1 VSKLPRTSSGNGRA
15 GDGQVHLR
23 DILRAVVR
31 GIPDSATTARGVRTL
46 LKVRFGRHEPVGA
59 VLEARAAEQPDAI
72 ALRFDDQ
79 RWTYA
84 QLNDWANRLAHV
96 FARAGVKSRDVV
108 ALLMENHANTI
119 ACVAALAKL
128 GAIAGMLNPNLRGD
142 ALHHSVR
149 AMGAARLV
157 VAGECVESFDDL
169 REGWSGPAPFWLRGH
184 GDGACPAGWADLAAQ
199 AEPAPAANPASSAAV
214 DLAAPLFYILTSGTT
229 GMPKASVMTH
239 RRWLRSMAGMGQ
251 LGLRLKPADVLY
263 CALPLYH
270 NNALTVS
277 WSATMAVGAS
287 LALDRKF
294 SASRFWDRAR
304 HYEATAFAYIGELC
318 RYLLAQPPSKRDR
331 EHRVIACIGNGLRPD
346 IWKAFKER
354 FGLERICEFY
364 GASEGN
370 MVFVNAFNVD
380 ETAGYCPYAF
390 KVIECDADTAQ
401 PRRDARGRAIEVAK
415 GGVGLL
421 VTEVTDGAPFD
432 GYTDSRAG
440 EAKLIRDAFAKGDC
454 WFNTGDLVRHQ
465 GWRHIQFVDRIGDTF
480 RWKGEN
486 VATTEVEAAL
496 RSAPDIEDCAVYGVS
511 VPHADGRAGCA
522 AIRLP
527 GVPNG
532 GALAGHLAA
541 QLPAYAVPVFLRQVA
556 DIETTATFKT
566 RKQALRDEGVDPAR
580 VKDPLYVLLDRQ
592 RGYEPLTPE
601 LWARIAQGSLRL

>member
-1 VSKLPRTSSGNGRA
+1 MSKLPRTPP

-31 GIPDSATTARGVRTL
+31 GIPDSAITARGVRTL
-46 LKVRFGRHEPVGA
+46 LKVRFGRHAPVGA
-59 VLEARAAEQPDAI
+59 VLEARAVEHPDAI
-72 ALRFDDQ
+72 ALRFEGE

-84 QLNDWANRLAHV
+84 QLNAWANRLAHV
-96 FARAGVKSRDVV
+96 FAQAGARPGEVV
-108 ALLMENHANTI
+108 GLLMENHANTI

-128 GAIAGMLNPNLRGD
+128 GAIAGMLNPNLRGE
-142 ALHHSVR
+142 ALRHSVR

-157 VAGECVESFDDL
+157 LAGECADSFGDL
-169 REGWSGPAPFWLRGH
+169 GEAWAGPAPFWLRGH
-184 GDGACPAGWADLAAQ
+184 GDGACPAGWTDLAAQ
-199 AEPAPAANPASSAAV
+199 SERAPAANPDTSARV
-214 DLAAPLFYILTSGTT
+214 ELSAPLFYILTSGTT

-251 LGLRLKPADVLY
+251 LGLRLKESDVLY

-294 SASRFWDRAR
+294 SATRFWDRAR
-304 HYEATAFAYIGELC
+304 HYEATAFTYIGELC
-318 RYLLAQPPSKRDR
+318 RYLLAQPPSPRDR
-331 EHRVIACIGNGLRPD
+331 EHRVVACIGNGLRPD

-390 KVIECDADTAQ
+390 KVVECDPDTAL

-432 GYTDSRAG
+432 GYTDARAG
-440 EAKLIRDAFAKGDC
+440 EAKLVRDAFAKGDC

-496 RSAPDIEDCAVYGVS
+496 RSAPDLEDCAVYGVS

-522 AIRLP
+522 AIRMA
-527 GVPNG
+527 GTPNG

-556 DIETTATFKT
+556 DLETTATFKT
-566 RKQALRDEGVDPAR
+566 RKHTLRDEGVDPSR
-580 VKDPLYVLLDRQ
+580 VKDPLYVLLDRE
-592 RGYEPLTPE
+592 RGYEPLTTAIWKQIE
-601 LWARIAQGSLRL
+601 QGSLRL

>member
-1 VSKLPRTSSGNGRA
+1 VSKLPRTNSGSGRA

-31 GIPDSATTARGVRTL
+31 GLPHAATTARGVGTL
-46 LKVRFGRHEPVGA
+46 LKLRLGRHPSVGA
-59 VLEARAAEQPDAI
+59 VLEARAAEHPDAM

-84 QLNDWANRLAHV
+84 QLNAWANRLAHV
-96 FARAGVKSRDVV
+96 FAQSGVRSRDVV
-108 ALLMENHANTI
+108 ALLMENHANAI

-128 GAIAGMLNPNLRGD
+128 GAIAGMLNPNLRGE
-142 ALHHSVR
+142 ALRHSVR
-149 AMGAARLV
+149 AMSATRLV
-157 VAGECVESFDDL
+157 VAGECADSFADLGES
-169 REGWSGPAPFWLRGH
+169 WAGPAPFWLRGH
-184 GDGACPAGWADLAAQ
+184 GAAACPAGWTDLAAH
-199 AEPAPAANPASSAAV
+199 AEGAPAGNPASSATV
-214 DLAAPLFYILTSGTT
+214 DITAPLFYILTSGTT

-251 LGLRLKPADVLY
+251 LGLRLQPSDVLY

-277 WSATMAVGAS
+277 WSATMAVGAA

-304 HYEATAFAYIGELC
+304 HYQATAFTYIGELC
-318 RYLLAQPPSKRDR
+318 RYLLAQPPSPGDR
-331 EHRVIACIGNGLRPD
+331 GHGVVACIGNGLRPD

-390 KVIECDADTAQ
+390 KVVECDPDTAQ
-401 PRRDARGRAIEVAK
+401 PRRDRRGRVVEVPR

-432 GYTDSRAG
+432 GYTDARAG
-440 EAKLIRDAFAKGDC
+440 EAKLIRDAFARGDC
-454 WFNTGDLVRHQ
+454 WFNTGDLVRDQ

-496 RSAPDIEDCAVYGVS
+496 RGAPGIDDCAVYGVS

-522 AIRLP
+522 AIHRA
-527 GVPNG
+527 
-532 GALAGHLAA
+532 GALDGAALAAHLAA
-541 QLPAYAVPVFLRQVA
+541 QVPAYAMPVFLREV
-556 DIETTATFKT
+556 DSIETTATFKT
-566 RKQALRDEGVDPAR
+566 RKHVLRDEGVDPTR
-580 VKDPLYVLLDRQ
+580 VQDPLFILLDRA
-592 RGYEPLTPE
+592 RGYEPLTPAIWSQIE
-601 LWARIAQGSLRL
+601 QGALRL